1 MRMKKLL
8 AHLEIREIS
17 QENARHGLAILAE
30 SNEIDYRRVEIPN
43 DSTEEWK
50 RAWGEVE
57 YLINEASAFL
67 LTDSMVLR
75 EYAAQLK
82 ARVSDGARVL
92 IEIDPNGLDICNSFL
107 AEYGLAGSS
116 FRILSDPSDSS
127 VLSIP
132 REPSCY

>member
-1 MRMKKLL
+1 MKKLL

-17 QENARHGLAILAE
+17 QENAWHGLAILAE

-82 ARVSDGARVL
+82 ARVSDGA
-92 IEIDPNGLDICNSFL
+92 
-107 AEYGLAGSS
+107 SS
-116 FRILSDPSDSS
+116 SHRN
-127 VLSIP
+127 
-132 REPSCY
+132 